1 MNAKTKVEQP
11 PVQHIPG
18 YSPEQEADVVSFQ
31 APANSSPE
39 NEALVADVVAL
50 DHRSLRRLGVKSQE
64 RQEIKRLL
72 WNATNVAFKGGWT
85 KEGRLLYAK
94 AEQAYYDSIQIRNRL
109 RFLSGMVIGTT
120 FAGALGAA
128 LTPFAPSL
136 EPYVPSKLLALILVF
151 AGLGS
156 ITSVLGRL
164 SSLDLRQE
172 TSDLML
178 VISGATKPLVAIVL
192 ALVVFLILD
201 LKIVEIHVG
210 NSDGDKANGLYLIS
224 SFLCGFSERFA
235 SDIIA
240 RVSLA
245 DTGDKET
252 K

>member
-1 MNAKTKVEQP
+1 MNTKTKAKQP
-11 PVQHIPG
+11 PLHQSISG
-18 YSPEQEADVVSFQ
+18 YSPEQEADVVAFYP
-31 APANSSPE
+31 PADPTPE
-39 NEALVADVVAL
+39 DEALVVDVVAL

-72 WNATNVAFKGGWT
+72 WNAVNAAFNGGWT
-85 KEGRLLYAK
+85 KEGRLLYEK

-109 RFLSGMVIGTT
+109 RYLSGMVIGTA
-120 FAGALGAA
+120 FAGALGGVLAP
-128 LTPFAPSL
+128 LAPSL
-136 EPYVPSKLLALILVF
+136 EPYVPTKLLALLLVF

-245 DTGDKET
+245 DTGEKRD
-252 K
+252 